1 MKIPEVI
8 FVKHCP
14 DLAPERKVFL
24 EKHLK
29 ERVSIKDVRWI
40 EDYNHDHKVK
50 PSIWSKIDK

>member
-1 MKIPEVI
+1 MKLPEVV

-29 ERVSIKDVRWI
+29 EESSHQRC
-40 EDYNHDHKVK
+40 
-50 PSIWSKIDK
+50 